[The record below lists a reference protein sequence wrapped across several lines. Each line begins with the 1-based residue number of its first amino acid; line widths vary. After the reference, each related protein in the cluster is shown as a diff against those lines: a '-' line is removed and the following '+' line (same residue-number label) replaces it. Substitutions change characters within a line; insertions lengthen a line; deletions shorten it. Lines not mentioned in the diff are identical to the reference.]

1 MLLRVWL
8 RYKLGLVDCLC
19 FWHWCF
25 QRNKS
30 QFSPPRQN
38 SLTLG
43 AGTATTALFSVPL
56 RSSIGC
62 TGQEWEDVVP
72 VGNNTLLGLLGGL
85 EQNLSD
91 GCLPAKAL
99 QWDGRSGQWESY
111 GGGSGKST
119 LAGWAWVAAGNC
131 ASVRQRAGHRQ
142 KCSGMV
148 AEDSCKLDSSK
159 LARWPWVKDLH
170 CSSRETADTLVWVS
184 TLVGQWVG
192 SRQKHSER
200 DPLFLCSKH
209 LEINFGVKGKVYT
222 IEFLVEFHCFI
233 VHCFM

>member
-1 MLLRVWL
+1 MDLLAVMFFNAVKSL
-8 RYKLGLVDCLC
+8 TVGLVDCLC

-38 SLTLG
+38 SLTLD
-43 AGTATTALFSVPL
+43 AGTVTTALFSVPL

-62 TGQEWEDVVP
+62 TGRGWEDVVP

-99 QWDGRSGQWESY
+99 QWDGRGGQWESY

-119 LAGWAWVAAGNC
+119 LVGWAWVAAGKC

-148 AEDSCKLDSSK
+148 AEDSWTKGLQQVGRVAMGERSPLQQQGDCRYS
-159 LARWPWVKDLH
+159 A
-170 CSSRETADTLVWVS
+170 VS
-184 TLVGQWVG
+184 
-192 SRQKHSER
+192 KHSGR
-200 DPLFLCSKH
+200 AVGRFQAKALW
-209 LEINFGVKGKVYT
+209 
-222 IEFLVEFHCFI
+222 
-233 VHCFM
+233 